1 MNINENVNFN
11 GQIVVKDA
19 NEVDTPVIYLN
30 AALDTANMN
39 LNIGVNTVNKVL
51 VTSNAENVKAQ
62 YAEFE
67 AAVKAR
73 ATELG
78 YVIF

>member
-11 GQIVVKDA
+11 GQILVKDVNA
-19 NEVDTPVIYLN
+19 VDTPVIYLS
-30 AALDTANMN
+30 ATLDTANMN
-39 LNIGVNTVNKVL
+39 LNIGINTVNKAL
-51 VTSNAENVKAQ
+51 VTSNAENVKDQ

-67 AAVKAR
+67 SAVKAR